1 MFYCCRHIPAIVLA
15 TCLMLVSLGFS
26 ESTSSFTTE
35 DILNIW
41 RDQEGRMNDIYID
54 FDYEETREAEDGS
67 IERRHENITYL
78 AKDNLYRTRK
88 RNFDPTSVDGVSK
101 DWEFSVN
108 GKTKFSYNR
117 LGFDGQVKSSLPEN
131 GDIKQ
136 GWVVHYLP
144 FTLRMPRKPGSKG
157 NFGDLIGALQQDGDR
172 IGVCEGTYEGRKAVI
187 LTRPGYSR
195 IYLDPKLNF
204 AVLGSEATG
213 QLHFKWINSN
223 FSEVAEGIWMPLQI
237 LHTTKEGSTRIT
249 RRVKVNKL
257 TVNNNY
263 TEKDF
268 EIKFEPGTRVW
279 DRDLGTYITPSP
291 AELDRIYLDG
301 LVKVAE
307 QRDHIDVYHV
317 NEPAN
322 RSATVDT
329 NSATLIHEGI
339 SNPHVLGE
347 ADTSGSPHS
356 WQRVVTFVCIG
367 LTAVLFAFFWL
378 MKHKAKA

>member
-1 MFYCCRHIPAIVLA
+1 
-15 TCLMLVSLGFS
+15 
-26 ESTSSFTTE
+26 
-35 DILNIW
+35 
-41 RDQEGRMNDIYID
+41 MNDIYID

-88 RNFDPTSVDGVSK
+88 RNFDPTAVDGVSK

-108 GKTKFSYNR
+108 GKTKFAYNR
-117 LGFDGQVKSSLPEN
+117 LGFDGQVKRSLPED

-136 GWVVHYLP
+136 SWVVHYLP
-144 FTLRMPRKPGSKG
+144 FTLRMPRKPGNKG
-157 NFGDLIGALQQDGDR
+157 HFGDLIGALQQDGDI
-172 IGVCEGTYEGRKAVI
+172 IGLSEGTYEGRKAVI

-223 FSEVAEGIWMPLQI
+223 FLEVAEGIWMPLQI
-237 LHTTKEGSTRIT
+237 LHTTREGSTRIT

-268 EIKFEPGTRVW
+268 EIKFEPGTRVL
-279 DRDLGTYITPSP
+279 DRDLGTHITPSP
-291 AELDRIYLDG
+291 AD
-301 LVKVAE
+301 
-307 QRDHIDVYHV
+307 Q
-317 NEPAN
+317 
-322 RSATVDT
+322 SATVDT
-329 NSATLIHEGI
+329 NSATLTHEGI
-339 SNPHVLGE
+339 SNPPVLGD

-367 LTAVLFAFFWL
+367 LTAVLFASFWL
-378 MKHKAKA
+378 MKRKAKA

>member
-1 MFYCCRHIPAIVLA
+1 MFYCRHIPAIVLA
-15 TCLMLVSLGFS
+15 TCLMLVSPGFS
-26 ESTSSFTTE
+26 ESASSFTTE

-54 FDYEETREAEDGS
+54 FDFEETREAEDGS
-67 IERRHENITYL
+67 IVRRHENITYL
-78 AKDNLYRTRK
+78 AKDNLFRTRK
-88 RNFDPTSVDGVSK
+88 RNFDPTAVDGVSK

-117 LGFDGQVKSSLPEN
+117 LAFDGQVKSSLPEN

-136 GWVVHYLP
+136 SWVGHYLT
-144 FTLRMPRKPGSKG
+144 FTERMPRRPRSKG
-157 NFGDLIGALQQDGDR
+157 HAGDLIGALEAYGDR
-172 IGVCEGTYEGRKAVI
+172 IGVSEGTYEGRKAVI

-213 QLHFKWINSN
+213 QFHFKWINSN
-223 FSEVAEGIWMPLQI
+223 FLEVAEGIWMPLQI

-268 EIKFEPGTRVW
+268 EIKFEPGTRVF

-291 AELDRIYLDG
+291 AEMDRIYLDQ
-301 LVKVAE
+301 LVDIAE
-307 QRDHIDVYHV
+307 EPELIDVYDV
-317 NEPAN
+317 NEPGDH
-322 RSATVDT
+322 SETTDT
-329 NSATLIHEGI
+329 NSATLTHEGI
-339 SNPHVLGE
+339 SNPSVLGD
-347 ADTSGSPHS
+347 ADTSDSPHLL
-356 WQRVVTFVCIG
+356 QRVVTFVCIG
-367 LTAVLFAFFWL
+367 LTAVLFASFWL
-378 MKHKAKA
+378 MKRKAKA